1 MLENSRKALIN
12 CQIVLLTS
20 VSYLMIQKQ
29 QHLQYLMKKLYV
41 GLINVST
48 QDNAKLLQQLKE
60 QLIGANINKE

>member
-1 MLENSRKALIN
+1 
-12 CQIVLLTS
+12 
-20 VSYLMIQKQ
+20 
-29 QHLQYLMKKLYV
+29 MKKLYV